1 MFRGV
6 KKLPV
11 KIKNEDYIEI
21 LKLSNNISMKL
32 GKLDS
37 ALKSSVISK
46 NLIQLVAYNESVQ
59 STKIEG
65 TQVTFHEI
73 LEVRDNKKVNAQQQE
88 VLNYKLAIDY
98 GCDEIIKNKRPIT
111 TSLIKELHSILM
123 DNARGTKA
131 NKGNFRKIQNFIGK
145 DKNIENAVYIPVSAN
160 EIDEYMTN
168 LEYFINGENHIS
180 LNTEICD
187 EGYSFINYDDIPLL
201 KMAICHA
208 QFESIHPFLD
218 GNGRLGRI
226 LIVLMALYYGI
237 VSEPLFFVSE
247 ELEKE
252 KIKYYNLLNSTRGNN
267 PQWYGWIEF
276 FLQASDKMIDGLL
289 EKIDKADELFNNL
302 QSLCITDSQKRVL
315 FSTFLDPITTVK
327 ELSSLTKLH
336 QTTVRNIK
344 GSFFIGQASGRYNS
358 SCSPKDISDATG
370 KVRGLCQ
377 EEPTKEGKK

>member
-1 MFRGV
+1 
-6 KKLPV
+6 
-11 KIKNEDYIEI
+11 
-21 LKLSNNISMKL
+21 
-32 GKLDS
+32 
-37 ALKSSVISK
+37 
-46 NLIQLVAYNESVQ
+46 
-59 STKIEG
+59 
-65 TQVTFHEI
+65 
-73 LEVRDNKKVNAQQQE
+73 
-88 VLNYKLAIDY
+88 
-98 GCDEIIKNKRPIT
+98 
-111 TSLIKELHSILM
+111 
-123 DNARGTKA
+123 
-131 NKGNFRKIQNFIGK
+131 
-145 DKNIENAVYIPVSAN
+145 
-160 EIDEYMTN
+160 MTN

-187 EGYSFINYDDIPLL
+187 DGYSFINYDDIPLL

-336 QTTVRNIK
+336 QTTVSKALEFLTNKRIIEKDFSKKRNVNYYNYEVIK
-344 GSFFIGQASGRYNS
+344 IIKS
-358 SCSPKDISDATG
+358 
-370 KVRGLCQ
+370 
-377 EEPTKEGKK
+377 

>member
-180 LNTEICD
+180 LNTEIYD
-187 EGYSFINYDDIPLL
+187 DGYSFINYDDIPLL

-336 QTTVRNIK
+336 QTTVSKALEFLTNKRIIEKDFSKKRNVNYYNYEVIK
-344 GSFFIGQASGRYNS
+344 IIKS
-358 SCSPKDISDATG
+358 
-370 KVRGLCQ
+370 
-377 EEPTKEGKK
+377 

>member
-6 KKLPV
+6 KNLPV

-187 EGYSFINYDDIPLL
+187 DGYSFINYDDIPLL

-336 QTTVRNIK
+336 QTTVSKALEFLTNKRIIEKDFSKKRNVNYYNYEVIK
-344 GSFFIGQASGRYNS
+344 IIKS
-358 SCSPKDISDATG
+358 
-370 KVRGLCQ
+370 
-377 EEPTKEGKK
+377 

>member
-21 LKLSNNISMKL
+21 LKLSNNVSMKL

-88 VLNYKLAIDY
+88 VLNYKFAIDY

-145 DKNIENAVYIPVSAN
+145 DKNIENA
-160 EIDEYMTN
+160 
-168 LEYFINGENHIS
+168 G
-180 LNTEICD
+180 
-187 EGYSFINYDDIPLL
+187 
-201 KMAICHA
+201 
-208 QFESIHPFLD
+208 
-218 GNGRLGRI
+218 
-226 LIVLMALYYGI
+226 
-237 VSEPLFFVSE
+237 
-247 ELEKE
+247 
-252 KIKYYNLLNSTRGNN
+252 
-267 PQWYGWIEF
+267 
-276 FLQASDKMIDGLL
+276 
-289 EKIDKADELFNNL
+289 
-302 QSLCITDSQKRVL
+302 
-315 FSTFLDPITTVK
+315 
-327 ELSSLTKLH
+327 
-336 QTTVRNIK
+336 
-344 GSFFIGQASGRYNS
+344 
-358 SCSPKDISDATG
+358 
-370 KVRGLCQ
+370 
-377 EEPTKEGKK
+377 

>member
-88 VLNYKLAIDY
+88 VLNYKLAIDH

-187 EGYSFINYDDIPLL
+187 DGYSFINYDDIPLL

-336 QTTVRNIK
+336 QTTVSKALEFLTNKRIIEKDFSKKRNVNYYNYEVIK
-344 GSFFIGQASGRYNS
+344 IIKS
-358 SCSPKDISDATG
+358 
-370 KVRGLCQ
+370 
-377 EEPTKEGKK
+377 

>member
-21 LKLSNNISMKL
+21 LKLSNNVSMKL

-123 DNARGTKA
+123 DKARGTKA

-187 EGYSFINYDDIPLL
+187 DGYSFINYDDIPLL

-315 FSTFLDPITTVK
+315 FFTFLDPITTVK

-336 QTTVRNIK
+336 QTTVSKALEFLTNKRIIEKDFSKKRNVNYYNYEVIK
-344 GSFFIGQASGRYNS
+344 IIKS
-358 SCSPKDISDATG
+358 
-370 KVRGLCQ
+370 
-377 EEPTKEGKK
+377 

>member
-187 EGYSFINYDDIPLL
+187 DGYSFINYDDIPLL

-267 PQWYGWIEF
+267 PKWYGWIEF

-336 QTTVRNIK
+336 QTTVSKALEFLTNKRIIEKDFSKKRNVNYYNYEVIK
-344 GSFFIGQASGRYNS
+344 IIKS
-358 SCSPKDISDATG
+358 
-370 KVRGLCQ
+370 
-377 EEPTKEGKK
+377 

>member
-187 EGYSFINYDDIPLL
+187 DGYSFINYDDIPLL

-247 ELEKE
+247 ELDKE

-336 QTTVRNIK
+336 QTTVSKALEFLTNKRIIEKDFSKKRNVNYYNYEVIK
-344 GSFFIGQASGRYNS
+344 IIKS
-358 SCSPKDISDATG
+358 
-370 KVRGLCQ
+370 
-377 EEPTKEGKK
+377 

>member
-187 EGYSFINYDDIPLL
+187 DGYSFINYDDIPLL

-315 FSTFLDPITTVK
+315 FYTFLDPITTVK

-336 QTTVRNIK
+336 QTTVSKALEFLTNKRIIEKDFSKKRNVNYYNYEVIK
-344 GSFFIGQASGRYNS
+344 IIKS
-358 SCSPKDISDATG
+358 
-370 KVRGLCQ
+370 
-377 EEPTKEGKK
+377 

>member
-187 EGYSFINYDDIPLL
+187 DGYSFINYDDIPLL

-336 QTTVRNIK
+336 QTTVSKALEFLTNKRI
-344 GSFFIGQASGRYNS
+344 IE
-358 SCSPKDISDATG
+358 KDFS
-370 KVRGLCQ
+370 K
-377 EEPTKEGKK
+377 KEM

>member
-1 MFRGV
+1 VFRGV

-187 EGYSFINYDDIPLL
+187 DGYSFINYDDIPLL

-336 QTTVRNIK
+336 QTTVSKALEFLTNKRIIEKDFSKKRNVNYYNYEVIK
-344 GSFFIGQASGRYNS
+344 IIKS
-358 SCSPKDISDATG
+358 
-370 KVRGLCQ
+370 
-377 EEPTKEGKK
+377 

>member
-59 STKIEG
+59 SIKIEG

-187 EGYSFINYDDIPLL
+187 DGYSFINYDDIPLL

-336 QTTVRNIK
+336 QTTVSKALEFLTNKRIIEKDFSKKRNVNYYNYEVIK
-344 GSFFIGQASGRYNS
+344 IIKS
-358 SCSPKDISDATG
+358 
-370 KVRGLCQ
+370 
-377 EEPTKEGKK
+377 

>member
-21 LKLSNNISMKL
+21 LKLSNNVSMKL

-46 NLIQLVAYNESVQ
+46 TLIQLVAYNESVQ

-88 VLNYKLAIDY
+88 VLNYKFAIDY

-187 EGYSFINYDDIPLL
+187 DGYSFINYDDIPLL

-315 FSTFLDPITTVK
+315 FFTFLDPITTVK

-336 QTTVRNIK
+336 QTTVSKALEFLTNKRIIEKDFSKKRNVNYYNYEVIK
-344 GSFFIGQASGRYNS
+344 IIKS
-358 SCSPKDISDATG
+358 
-370 KVRGLCQ
+370 
-377 EEPTKEGKK
+377 

>member
-187 EGYSFINYDDIPLL
+187 DGYSFINYDDIPLL

-336 QTTVRNIK
+336 QTTVSKALEFLTNKRIIEKDFSKKRNVNYYNYEVIK
-344 GSFFIGQASGRYNS
+344 IIKS
-358 SCSPKDISDATG
+358 
-370 KVRGLCQ
+370 
-377 EEPTKEGKK
+377 